1 MKTVP
6 DDPDHPLES
15 AADRKRRL
23 YLERKQG
30 PTQVLDPAPQM
41 SDDTLWRGLTRDG
54 QARLL
59 VVRATQ
65 AAREAAERLESS
77 NDVAKLIGEFLVGA
91 LLIRS
96 TLNPE
101 ERLQLFVNHEGP
113 VGQLIVDVWDN
124 GGIRAYVKHS
134 HEETATFGFLVGA
147 GVLQVSRSRT
157 FNRQAHQTSVALQ
170 GDSVEEFLM
179 HYLLESEQILSLL
192 RIEVI
197 ADQGKIQSA
206 LGYIV
211 QLMPEGTREDLAQIT
226 ANLDALHKLQIGMNM
241 DDPDGRQWAEQLL
254 RGFTWD
260 QCAREQVRYQCRCS
274 EDRILAML
282 SSLPR
287 ADIADLAAGV
297 EPLEMTC
304 DYCRTKYNIR
314 PAQVAMLLE
323 LPS

>member
-1 MKTVP
+1 MP

-30 PTQVLDPAPQM
+30 PTQVLDPAAEM
-41 SDDTLWRGLTRDG
+41 SADTLWRGLTRDG

-59 VVRATQ
+59 VVRATH
-65 AAREAAERLESS
+65 AAREAAQRLEAS

-124 GGIRAYVKHS
+124 GGVRAYVKHTQ
-134 HEETATFGFLVGA
+134 EESATFGFLVGA

-157 FNRQAHQTSVALQ
+157 FNRQAHQTSVSLQ
-170 GDSVEEFLM
+170 GESVEEFLM

-192 RIEVI
+192 RIEVT
-197 ADQGKIQSA
+197 ADQGQIQSA

-226 ANLDALHKLQIGMNM
+226 SNLVALPKLQTGMTVE
-241 DDPDGRQWAEQLL
+241 DPDGRQWAEQLL
-254 RGFTWD
+254 RGFSWD
-260 QCAREQVRYQCRCS
+260 QCAREQVSYQCRCS

-287 ADIADLAAGV
+287 PDIEDLAAGV